1 MGNDLETV
9 FRESPHRRFNPLSN
23 EWVLVSPHRTKR
35 PWQGAVESVPQPQRP
50 KYDPS
55 CYLCPGNQRAN
66 GALNPQ
72 YHSTF
77 VFENDFAALKKD
89 VAHERLDVK
98 GKGLLVAETE
108 SGICRVMCFSPRHD
122 LTLATMKPQDIESV
136 VREWTAQTQE
146 LSSRTDI
153 RYVQIFE
160 NRGEMMG
167 ASNPHPHCQ
176 IWATATVPQAPSRE
190 TLAQQ
195 NYREKNNSCLL
206 CDYVVLEKAEKVRVI
221 CENDAFVAVVPFW
234 AVWPFEVLVCSRR
247 HLGSFLDLKSD
258 EVERL
263 SDLLKRITS
272 TYDRVFDVP
281 FPYSM
286 GFHQCPFNGEAH
298 PEWHFH
304 AHFYPPLL
312 RSATVRKFM
321 VGFEMLGTPQRD
333 ITPELAAEK
342 LRAIAEK
349 QGR

>member
-1 MGNDLETV
+1 MGNQLDSV

-23 EWVLVSPHRTKR
+23 EWVLVSPHRTQR
-35 PWQGAVESVPQPQRP
+35 PWQGAVEAVPQAQRP
-50 KYDPS
+50 QYDPS

-66 GALNPQ
+66 GSLNPQ

-77 VFENDFAALKKD
+77 VFDNDFAALKKD
-89 VAHERLDVK
+89 IPSARLDL
-98 GKGLLVAETE
+98 GRRGLLVAETE
-108 SGICRVMCFSPRHD
+108 AGICRVMCFSPRHD
-122 LTLATMKPQDIESV
+122 LTLATMEAQEIEPV
-136 VREWTAQTQE
+136 IREWSAQTQE
-146 LSSRTDI
+146 LSRSEDI
-153 RYVQIFE
+153 QHVQIFE

-176 IWATATVPQAPSRE
+176 IWATATVPQSPERE
-190 TLAQQ
+190 LFAQR
-195 NYREKNNSCLL
+195 NYWNENHSCLL
-206 CDYVVLEKAEKVRVI
+206 CEYVELEEKQ
-221 CENDAFVAVVPFW
+221 DARIVCSNPGFIAVVPFW

-247 HLGSFLDLKSD
+247 HLGSFPGLKDS
-258 EVERL
+258 EVTQL
-263 SDLLKRITS
+263 SALLKQLTS
-272 TYDRVFDVP
+272 AYDRIFDVP

-286 GFHQCPFNGEAH
+286 GFHQHPFDGDTH

-342 LRAIAEK
+342 LRSIAAK
-349 QGR
+349 